1 MCLYV
6 RDFTAAES
14 RQISAWLKR
23 SRNAVQMRRGQILSF
38 SAQGMRVQEIAG
50 DCDSTWD
57 ESRVSSLADSELH
70 RIGCGCFESPSSF
83 RKNSDSN

>member
-23 SRNAVQMRRGQILSF
+23 SRNAVQMRRG
-38 SAQGMRVQEIAG
+38 
-50 DCDSTWD
+50 
-57 ESRVSSLADSELH
+57 
-70 RIGCGCFESPSSF
+70 
-83 RKNSDSN
+83 